1 MPNLLTVLRIIF
13 ASLIALIL
21 IFFDSKIAYFIS
33 FILFSLAGITD
44 YFDGWLARKKGQI
57 SDLGRM
63 LDPIADKI
71 LVISTFIILMSN
83 NVIEGFNAIAAFIII
98 YREIFIS
105 GLREFLGNKS
115 LVVKVTK
122 LAKWKTAIQFITIL
136 VFLGSQVINNFYM
149 YTDIIN
155 IFIEFT
161 CTLLIWITSLISL
174 YTGINYLRTG
184 IWTAS
189 LVCLILMGLKFI

>member
-1 MPNLLTVLRIIF
+1 MPNLLTVIRIIF

-21 IFFDSKIAYFIS
+21 IFFDSKMAYFIS
-33 FILFSLAGITD
+33 FILFSLAGVTD

-71 LVISTFIILMSN
+71 LVISTFIILMTN
-83 NVIEGFNAIAAFIII
+83 NVIEGFNAIAALIII

-174 YTGINYLRTG
+174 YTGINYLRTSYG
-184 IWTAS
+184 HLSTR
-189 LVCLILMGLKFI
+189 KK

>member
-1 MPNLLTVLRIIF
+1 M
-13 ASLIALIL
+13 
-21 IFFDSKIAYFIS
+21 D
-33 FILFSLAGITD
+33 
-44 YFDGWLARKKGQI
+44 
-57 SDLGRM
+57 
-63 LDPIADKI
+63 
-71 LVISTFIILMSN
+71 N

-174 YTGINYLRTG
+174 YTGINYLRTSYDHLS
-184 IWTAS
+184 TR
-189 LVCLILMGLKFI
+189 KK

>member
-33 FILFSLAGITD
+33 FILFSLAGVTD
-44 YFDGWLARKKGQI
+44 YLDGWLARKKGQI

-174 YTGINYLRTG
+174 YTGINYLRTSYDHLS
-184 IWTAS
+184 TR
-189 LVCLILMGLKFI
+189 KK

>member
-1 MPNLLTVLRIIF
+1 MPNLLTILRIIF

-21 IFFDSKIAYFIS
+21 IFFDSKMAYFTS
-33 FILFSLAGITD
+33 LILFSLAGVTD
-44 YFDGWLARKKGQI
+44 YFDGWIARKKGQI

-115 LVVKVTK
+115 LVVKVTM

-149 YTDIIN
+149 YNDIIN

-174 YTGINYLRTG
+174 YTGINYLRTSYDHLS
-184 IWTAS
+184 IR
-189 LVCLILMGLKFI
+189 KK

>member
-1 MPNLLTVLRIIF
+1 MPNLLTVIRIIL

-21 IFFDSKIAYFIS
+21 IFFDSKMAYFIS
-33 FILFSLAGITD
+33 FILFSLAGVTD

-71 LVISTFIILMSN
+71 LVISTFIILMTN
-83 NVIEGFNAIAAFIII
+83 NVIEGFNAIAALIII

-136 VFLGSQVINNFYM
+136 LFLGSQVINNFYM

-174 YTGINYLRTG
+174 YTGINYLRTSYDHLS
-184 IWTAS
+184 TR
-189 LVCLILMGLKFI
+189 KK

>member
-44 YFDGWLARKKGQI
+44 YFDGLLARKKGQI

-71 LVISTFIILMSN
+71 LVISTFIILMTN
-83 NVIEGFNAIAAFIII
+83 NVIEGFNAIAALIII

-174 YTGINYLRTG
+174 YTGINYLRTSYDHLS
-184 IWTAS
+184 TR
-189 LVCLILMGLKFI
+189 KK

>member
-161 CTLLIWITSLISL
+161 STLLIWITSLISL
-174 YTGINYLRTG
+174 YTGINYLRTSYG
-184 IWTAS
+184 HLSTR
-189 LVCLILMGLKFI
+189 KK

>member
-1 MPNLLTVLRIIF
+1 MPNLLTVIRIIF

-21 IFFDSKIAYFIS
+21 IFFDSKMAYFIS
-33 FILFSLAGITD
+33 FILFSLAGVTD

-115 LVVKVTK
+115 LVMKVTK

-174 YTGINYLRTG
+174 YTGINYLRTSYG
-184 IWTAS
+184 HLSTR
-189 LVCLILMGLKFI
+189 KK

>member
-122 LAKWKTAIQFITIL
+122 LAKWKTATQFITIL

-174 YTGINYLRTG
+174 YTGINYLRTSYDHLS
-184 IWTAS
+184 TR
-189 LVCLILMGLKFI
+189 KK

>member
-1 MPNLLTVLRIIF
+1 MPNLLTVIRIIF

-21 IFFDSKIAYFIS
+21 IFFDNKMAYFIS
-33 FILFSLAGITD
+33 FILFSLAGVTD

-71 LVISTFIILMSN
+71 LVISTFIILMTN
-83 NVIEGFNAIAAFIII
+83 NVIEGFNAIAALIII

-174 YTGINYLRTG
+174 YTGINYLRTSYG
-184 IWTAS
+184 HLRTR
-189 LVCLILMGLKFI
+189 KK

>member
-136 VFLGSQVINNFYM
+136 LFLGSQVINNFYM

-174 YTGINYLRTG
+174 YTGINYLRTSYG
-184 IWTAS
+184 HLSTR
-189 LVCLILMGLKFI
+189 KK

>member
-1 MPNLLTVLRIIF
+1 MPNLLTIIRIIF

-21 IFFDSKIAYFIS
+21 IFSDSKMAYFIS
-33 FILFSLAGITD
+33 FILFALAGITD
-44 YFDGWLARKKGQI
+44 YFDGWLARKRNQI

-83 NVIEGFNAIAAFIII
+83 NVIDGFNVIAALIII

-115 LVVKVTK
+115 FVVKVTK

-136 VFLGSQVINNFYM
+136 AFLGSQVINDFYM
-149 YTDIIN
+149 YTVIIN
-155 IFIEFT
+155 IFIEFI

-174 YTGINYLRTG
+174 FTGINYLRS
-184 IWTAS
+184 AYDHLS
-189 LVCLILMGLKFI
+189 SKEK

>member
-21 IFFDSKIAYFIS
+21 IFFDSKMAYFIS

-174 YTGINYLRTG
+174 YTGINYLRTSYDHLN
-184 IWTAS
+184 TR
-189 LVCLILMGLKFI
+189 KK

>member
-149 YTDIIN
+149 
-155 IFIEFT
+155 
-161 CTLLIWITSLISL
+161 LSLIH
-174 YTGINYLRTG
+174 I
-184 IWTAS
+184 
-189 LVCLILMGLKFI
+189 

>member
-161 CTLLIWITSLISL
+161 CTLLIWRTSLISL
-174 YTGINYLRTG
+174 YTGINYLRTSYDHLS
-184 IWTAS
+184 TR
-189 LVCLILMGLKFI
+189 KK

>member
-122 LAKWKTAIQFITIL
+122 LAKWKTAMQFITIL

-174 YTGINYLRTG
+174 YTGINYLRTSYG
-184 IWTAS
+184 HLSTR
-189 LVCLILMGLKFI
+189 KK

>member
-13 ASLIALIL
+13 AALIALIL

-174 YTGINYLRTG
+174 YTGINYLRTSYG
-184 IWTAS
+184 HLSTR
-189 LVCLILMGLKFI
+189 KK

>member
-33 FILFSLAGITD
+33 FILFSLAGVTD

-71 LVISTFIILMSN
+71 LVISTFIILMTN
-83 NVIEGFNAIAAFIII
+83 NVIEGFNAIAALIII

-174 YTGINYLRTG
+174 YTGINYLRTSYDHLS
-184 IWTAS
+184 TR
-189 LVCLILMGLKFI
+189 KK

>member
-1 MPNLLTVLRIIF
+1 
-13 ASLIALIL
+13 
-21 IFFDSKIAYFIS
+21 
-33 FILFSLAGITD
+33 
-44 YFDGWLARKKGQI
+44 
-57 SDLGRM
+57 M

-71 LVISTFIILMSN
+71 LVISTFIILMTN
-83 NVIEGFNAIAAFIII
+83 NVIEGFNAIAALIII

-174 YTGINYLRTG
+174 YTGINYLRTSYG
-184 IWTAS
+184 HLSTR
-189 LVCLILMGLKFI
+189 KK

>member
-1 MPNLLTVLRIIF
+1 MPNLLTVIRIIF

-21 IFFDSKIAYFIS
+21 IFFDSKMAYLIS
-33 FILFSLAGITD
+33 FILFSLAGVTD

-71 LVISTFIILMSN
+71 LVISTFIILMTN
-83 NVIEGFNAIAAFIII
+83 NVIEGFNAIAALIII

-174 YTGINYLRTG
+174 YTGINYLRTSYDHLS
-184 IWTAS
+184 TR
-189 LVCLILMGLKFI
+189 KK

>member
-1 MPNLLTVLRIIF
+1 MPNLLTVIRIIF

-21 IFFDSKIAYFIS
+21 IFFDSKMAYFIS
-33 FILFSLAGITD
+33 FILFSLAGVTD

-71 LVISTFIILMSN
+71 LVISTFIILMTN
-83 NVIEGFNAIAAFIII
+83 NVIEGFNAIAALIII

-122 LAKWKTAIQFITIL
+122 LAKWKTAIQFIIIL

-174 YTGINYLRTG
+174 YTGINYLRTSYG
-184 IWTAS
+184 HLSTR
-189 LVCLILMGLKFI
+189 KK

>member
-1 MPNLLTVLRIIF
+1 MPNLLTVIRIIF

-33 FILFSLAGITD
+33 FILFSLAGVTD

-83 NVIEGFNAIAAFIII
+83 NVIDGFNVIAALIII

-115 LVVKVTK
+115 FVVKVTK

-136 VFLGSQVINNFYM
+136 AFLGSQVINDFYM
-149 YTDIIN
+149 YTVIIN
-155 IFIEFT
+155 IFIEFI

-174 YTGINYLRTG
+174 FTGINYLRS
-184 IWTAS
+184 AYDHLS
-189 LVCLILMGLKFI
+189 SKEK

>member
-105 GLREFLGNKS
+105 GLRECLGNKS

-174 YTGINYLRTG
+174 YTGINYLRTSYG
-184 IWTAS
+184 HLSTR
-189 LVCLILMGLKFI
+189 KK

>member
-44 YFDGWLARKKGQI
+44 YFDGWIARKKGQI

-174 YTGINYLRTG
+174 YTGINYLRTSYG
-184 IWTAS
+184 HLSTR
-189 LVCLILMGLKFI
+189 KK

>member
-1 MPNLLTVLRIIF
+1 MPNLLTIIRIIL

-33 FILFSLAGITD
+33 FILFSLAGVTD

-174 YTGINYLRTG
+174 YTGINYLRTSYG
-184 IWTAS
+184 HLSTR
-189 LVCLILMGLKFI
+189 KK

>member
-1 MPNLLTVLRIIF
+1 MPNLLTVIRIIF

-174 YTGINYLRTG
+174 YTGINYLRTSYG
-184 IWTAS
+184 HLSTR
-189 LVCLILMGLKFI
+189 KK

>member
-1 MPNLLTVLRIIF
+1 MPNLLTIIRIIF

-21 IFFDSKIAYFIS
+21 IFSDSKMAYFIS
-33 FILFSLAGITD
+33 FILFALAGITD
-44 YFDGWLARKKGQI
+44 YFDGWLARKRNQI

-83 NVIEGFNAIAAFIII
+83 NVIDGFNVIAALIII

-115 LVVKVTK
+115 FVVKVTK

-136 VFLGSQVINNFYM
+136 AFLGSQVINDFYM
-149 YTDIIN
+149 YTFIIN

-174 YTGINYLRTG
+174 FTGINYLRS
-184 IWTAS
+184 AYDHLS
-189 LVCLILMGLKFI
+189 SREK

>member
-1 MPNLLTVLRIIF
+1 
-13 ASLIALIL
+13 
-21 IFFDSKIAYFIS
+21 
-33 FILFSLAGITD
+33 
-44 YFDGWLARKKGQI
+44 
-57 SDLGRM
+57 M

-174 YTGINYLRTG
+174 YTGINYLRTSYDHLS
-184 IWTAS
+184 TR
-189 LVCLILMGLKFI
+189 KK

>member
-174 YTGINYLRTG
+174 YTGINYLRTSYG
-184 IWTAS
+184 HLSTR
-189 LVCLILMGLKFI
+189 KK

>member
-1 MPNLLTVLRIIF
+1 MTNLLTVLRIIF

-33 FILFSLAGITD
+33 FILFSLAGVTD

-174 YTGINYLRTG
+174 YTGINYLRTSYDHLS
-184 IWTAS
+184 TR
-189 LVCLILMGLKFI
+189 KK

>member
-71 LVISTFIILMSN
+71 LVISTFIILMTN
-83 NVIEGFNAIAAFIII
+83 NVIEGFNAIAALIII

-174 YTGINYLRTG
+174 YTGINYLRTSYDHLS
-184 IWTAS
+184 TR
-189 LVCLILMGLKFI
+189 KK